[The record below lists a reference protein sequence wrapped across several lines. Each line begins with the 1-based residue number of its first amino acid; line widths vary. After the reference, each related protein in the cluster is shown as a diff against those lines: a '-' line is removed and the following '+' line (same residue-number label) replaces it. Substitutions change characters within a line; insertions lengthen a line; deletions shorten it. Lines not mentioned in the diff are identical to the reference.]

1 MCSLSYS
8 ATVFKVEAFL
18 RKLEQSE
25 VVEGGVFV
33 DGNRKKK
40 EKIIFKWTHWFKL
53 ELLPGDLEG
62 WSWKITLIHNKC

>member
-1 MCSLSYS
+1 MKLECIHMALERTVKGPMRKKLLLQMCSLSYS

-40 EKIIFKWTHWFKL
+40 EKIIFK
-53 ELLPGDLEG
+53 
-62 WSWKITLIHNKC
+62 